1 MLSPSSAAPSKPKAN
16 VSLVLDWRFNLL
28 IQCFD
33 ALSFSLFQTE
43 PVGKPWAKKL
53 KVTPSASVPLL
64 PSLILLMIDPSVFSQ
79 LQIWQ
84 QSPAGIAVTG

>member
-1 MLSPSSAAPSKPKAN
+1 M
-16 VSLVLDWRFNLL
+16 SLVLDWRFNLL

-53 KVTPSASVPLL
+53 KVTPLASAPLL
-64 PSLILLMIDPSVFSQ
+64 SSLILLIIELSVFS
-79 LQIWQ
+79 
-84 QSPAGIAVTG
+84 

>member
-1 MLSPSSAAPSKPKAN
+1 MLSLSSAALSKWKAN
-16 VSLVLDWRFNLL
+16 VSFVLDWRFDLL

-53 KVTPSASVPLL
+53 KVTPLASAPLL
-64 PSLILLMIDPSVFSQ
+64 SPLILLVIDPSVFSQ
-79 LQIWQ
+79 LQTWQ
-84 QSPAGIAVTG
+84 